1 MAVLEA
7 LGTELSR
14 RIRSFQRKERVPG
27 VSAAV
32 ARRGEL
38 LWEEA
43 VGLADVDEGTE
54 VTPDTQ
60 YRVGS
65 ITKTFTAVAILQ
77 LRDAA
82 ALALEDR
89 LGDHIEEVAH
99 PGPTIRRLLSH
110 SSGLQR
116 EPVGEAWETMEWP
129 TVEELLVRLEEAEQL
144 LEPGRFWHYSNL
156 GFALLGEV
164 VARRAGRPYREVVQE
179 RILDPIGLRRTTWDP
194 VEPRARGYLVEPYSD
209 GVRPERDDVDI
220 RAEDAAGQLWS
231 TTGDLCRWAAFL
243 SDPDPAVLAPETAE
257 EMHSVQVM
265 TDEGWKSAWGLGLE
279 LARAGDRILAG
290 HSGGMPGHITA
301 FTYSR
306 RDGVAAAVLA
316 NAYAP
321 SDEEAERLAV
331 ASVKAL
337 PSEPEP
343 WRPDAEPM
351 PERIAGILGRW
362 FSEGEE
368 TIFSWRAGRL
378 EARRATD
385 SGDEEPSVFAEEAP
399 DRFRV
404 AAGRER
410 GEVLRVVRDE
420 AGAAVKLYWATYP
433 FKRVPFT
440 FGEP

>member
-1 MAVLEA
+1 MAVPEA

-14 RIRSFQRKERVPG
+14 RIRSFQRKERIPG

-32 ARRGEL
+32 ARRGEI
-38 LWEEA
+38 LWKEA
-43 VGLADVDEGTE
+43 VGLADVEAGTE

-82 ALALEDR
+82 ALALDDR
-89 LGDHIEEVAH
+89 LGDHIEEAAH

-116 EPVGEAWETMEWP
+116 EPVGDGWETMEWP
-129 TVEELLVRLEEAEQL
+129 TVDELLVRLEEAEQL

-164 VARRAGRPYREVVQE
+164 VARRVGKPYREVVQE
-179 RILDPIGLRRTTWDP
+179 RILDPVGLRRTTWDP

-220 RAEDAAGQLWS
+220 RGEDAAGQLWS
-231 TTGDLCRWAAFL
+231 TAGDLCRWAAFL
-243 SDPDPAVLAPETAE
+243 SDPDPSVLASETAD
-257 EMHSVQVM
+257 EMHAVQIM
-265 TDEGWKSAWGLGLE
+265 ADDWKFAWGLGIE
-279 LARAGDRILAG
+279 LKRAGDRLLAG

-306 RDGVAAAVLA
+306 RDGIAAAVLA

-321 SDEEAERLAV
+321 SDEAAEGLAL
-331 ASVKAL
+331 AAVKAL
-337 PSEPEP
+337 PSEQEP
-343 WRPDAEPM
+343 WRPEAEPV

-378 EARRATD
+378 EAWRATD
-385 SGDEEPSVFAEEAP
+385 SRDEDPSVFAEEAP

-404 AAGRER
+404 ASGRER
-410 GEVLRVVRDE
+410 GEVLRVVRNE
-420 AGAAVKLYWATYP
+420 AGAVVKLYWATYP